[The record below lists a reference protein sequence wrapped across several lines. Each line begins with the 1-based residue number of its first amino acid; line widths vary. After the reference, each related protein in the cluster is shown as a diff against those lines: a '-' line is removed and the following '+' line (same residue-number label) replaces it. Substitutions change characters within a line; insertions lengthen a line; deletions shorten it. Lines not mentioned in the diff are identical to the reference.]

1 MKKLFLSAALILMM
15 GSAAFAQT
23 PPEVLKSYKSFQAA
37 MKAGDEVKARKFAYQ
52 AWQKSEE
59 VSGDSKLTG
68 DLAINY
74 AMMKAPATKKDIKL
88 RKSAFERSIALAPQ
102 YGADAGVIYLER
114 MSELTLF
121 QQRSG
126 KYFGAFN
133 TAKRT
138 AKYAEDN
145 NLTQSTF
152 YPEALTHQATYYARK
167 GDNVRVEKLA
177 THALTAF
184 ENTNDGIQTVQPIIA
199 NLYKGYGLEAQK
211 KTVDAVL
218 SYQKV
223 MEALDGVQPD
233 EHPLAAKALGRW
245 THMRSVIKDQGKL
258 EEAEARGLC
267 RCWPYDKQRNESL
280 KPVKRVPP
288 KISQKALAS
297 GVSGFSIVEFDLD
310 DAGGVINPEILV
322 SWPEKLY
329 DKSSLKSLKGWQ
341 YTARTQEETDGDRR
355 DLIVTIRYNIND
367 ANGDLVF

>member
-1 MKKLFLSAALILMM
+1 MKKLFLSAALTLMM

-23 PPEVLKSYKSFQAA
+23 PPEVLKPYKSFKAA

-59 VSGDSKLTG
+59 VSGDSQLTG

-74 AMMKAPATKKDIKL
+74 AMMKAPVTKANTKL
-88 RKSAFERSIALAPQ
+88 RESAFERSIALAPQ
-102 YGADAGVIYLER
+102 YGADTGIIYLER

-121 QQRSG
+121 QQKSG
-126 KYFGAFN
+126 KYSSAFE
-133 TAKRT
+133 TAKAT
-138 AKYAEDN
+138 AKYAEEN

-167 GDNVRVEKLA
+167 GKNKLVEKYA
-177 THALTAF
+177 TQALTAF

-223 MEALDGVQPD
+223 MEALDGVQPN

-245 THMRSVIKDQGKL
+245 AHMRRVITDQGKL
-258 EEAEARGLC
+258 EEAEAQGLC
-267 RCWPYDKQRNESL
+267 RCWPYDKERNESL

-288 KISQKALAS
+288 KIPQKALES

-310 DAGGVINPEILV
+310 DAGKPKDTEILV
-322 SWPEKLY
+322 SWPENLY
-329 DKSSLKSLKGWQ
+329 DKESLKTVAKWQ
-341 YTARTQEETDGDRR
+341 YTARTPDESDADRQ
-355 DLIVTIRYNIND
+355 DLIVTIRYNISNS
-367 ANGDLVF
+367 NGDLVF